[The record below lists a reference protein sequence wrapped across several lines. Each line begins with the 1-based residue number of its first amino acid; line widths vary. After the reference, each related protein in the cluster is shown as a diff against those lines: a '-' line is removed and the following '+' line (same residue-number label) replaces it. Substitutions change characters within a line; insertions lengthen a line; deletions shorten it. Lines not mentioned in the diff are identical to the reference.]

1 MSQETLAFRRGRA
14 PLAVTGGQHGGDHA
28 STGAVN
34 PLRVRNL
41 PMVCP
46 GLIRESSLG
55 RVRRAKLL
63 FFLARPKRFE
73 LLTPR
78 FVVCRFEKLLGIP
91 QRDGSNVGNVAPRL
105 GKMKAARSP
114 LFEAGGKRRRAPAGA
129 KARFTAHPQERQ
141 HSAAEGGTRDRV
153 RPAGSLRRGAYAAR
167 ASGIVTRMGR
177 RRDWP
182 VMSAAWSVERFRARM
197 RLEPGPKGTHQPLL
211 PPIPKLGRPI
221 STLWAP
227 NSAR

>member
-1 MSQETLAFRRGRA
+1 
-14 PLAVTGGQHGGDHA
+14 
-28 STGAVN
+28 
-34 PLRVRNL
+34 
-41 PMVCP
+41 
-46 GLIRESSLG
+46 
-55 RVRRAKLL
+55 
-63 FFLARPKRFE
+63 
-73 LLTPR
+73 
-78 FVVCRFEKLLGIP
+78 
-91 QRDGSNVGNVAPRL
+91 VGNVAPRL

-129 KARFTAHPQERQ
+129 KARFAAHPQERQ

-182 VMSAAWSVERFRARM
+182 VMSAAWSVERLRARM
-197 RLEPGPKGTHQPLL
+197 RLVQPSESSGLILVWQPNRFCHPKAAYGQWSRDFRWPVLEPGPKGTHQPLL